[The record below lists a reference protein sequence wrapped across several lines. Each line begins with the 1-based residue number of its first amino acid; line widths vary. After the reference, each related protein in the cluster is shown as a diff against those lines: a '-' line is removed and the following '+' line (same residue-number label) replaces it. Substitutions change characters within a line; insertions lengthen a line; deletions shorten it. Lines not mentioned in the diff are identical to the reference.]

1 MNAMCPECASQGIVG
16 KRSKTR
22 KVITAFGASL
32 GALGGILSAVS
43 SSRHR
48 ESSNPGEL
56 VAEAICSAVMGSAA
70 GAAAGSAIG
79 NTLDGVPPHGVRCEV
94 CGCEVEAAHHAP

>member
-1 MNAMCPECASQGIVG
+1 MTAVCPECASQGIVG

-22 KVITAFGASL
+22 NVITAVGAGL

-43 SSRHR
+43 SSREH

-56 VAEAICSAVMGSAA
+56 VAEAICSAVMASAA

-79 NTLDGVPPHGVRCEV
+79 ETLDRAPPHGIRCEV
-94 CGCEVEAAHHAP
+94 CGREVEPAHQAP